1 EDYINHITPIHF
13 PLFVEPGIG
22 TSERWY
28 RQNWMSTE
36 FNLLYRWPVPVLL
49 PDTPRDS
56 VVLPQEQCAQHHEAV
71 VDVPAGDAQREE

>member
-1 EDYINHITPIHF
+1 SIRQQHRDWPADRIFETTRNTLIVVLIKVVIEDYINHITPIHF

-36 FNLLYRWPVPVLL
+36 FNLLYRW
-49 PDTPRDS
+49 
-56 VVLPQEQCAQHHEAV
+56 
-71 VDVPAGDAQREE
+71 